1 MSGCEHEHHH
11 AHAHAHGDEL
21 DEDFLANDPTLSSCC
36 ERDRRDYQKA
46 MKLKAAL
53 TAHDPTSGG
62 VRFRQQ
68 LFQPPALAA
77 AVGPPAMSGSLSTS
91 ALARSVASLE
101 IEEEEDSDLD
111 SDDDDD
117 FGMAELLAARRKEM
131 ERQMQ
136 QAAQDAASGF
146 GIVQSVSID
155 VLTRQVREERDV
167 PKVALFLGVDG
178 ERHASLQHE
187 MAVVARRFVGTRFYA
202 VCLTAADDEAVRQLR
217 LRRLPCAAAFRGGER
232 VDAVAIEESALGSSD
247 GAQMLWEATLLPWL
261 TMCGVLSAER
271 RQLTRQVNDRSKA
284 RSGDV
289 DGRDDGEERRGFD
302 CGMDNCRLRFTY
314 EHEHVGSSKDVKD
327 EVSAWRQ
334 ATPSH

>member
-11 AHAHAHGDEL
+11 AHAHGDEL
-21 DEDFLANDPTLSSCC
+21 DEEFLANDPTLSSCC
-36 ERDRRDYQKA
+36 ERDRHDYQKA

-68 LFQPPALAA
+68 LFEPPAAA
-77 AVGPPAMSGSLSTS
+77 AGPSVVSGTLSTS
-91 ALARSVASLE
+91 ALVRSVASLE
-101 IEEEEDSDLD
+101 VEEEEEEDSDFD

-146 GIVQSVSID
+146 GITQSVSVD
-155 VLTRQVREERDV
+155 VFTRQVREERDV
-167 PKVALFLGVDG
+167 PKVVLFLGLNG

-187 MAVVARRFVGTRFYA
+187 MSVVARRFVGTKFY
-202 VCLTAADDEAVRQLR
+202 VVWLSTADDEAVRQLR
-217 LRRLPCAAAFRGGER
+217 LRRLPCAAAFRDGER
-232 VDAVAIEESALGSSD
+232 VDAVAIEESALSSSD
-247 GAQMLWEATLLPWL
+247 GAQMLWETTLLPWL

-271 RQLTRQVNDRSKA
+271 RQPKRQAAGSSKA
-284 RSGDV
+284 QPGDA
-289 DGRDDGEERRGFD
+289 DGRDDGEEPRGFD

-314 EHEHVGSSKDVKD
+314 EHEHVGSSREVKD

-334 ATPSH
+334 ATSSH